1 MGAGE
6 AGKQQ
11 GMSDSA
17 SKGRCGL
24 QASFRAALGD
34 RGKSLAGNF
43 RILGCLAPARVQRRY
58 HRAGTSSRP
67 GVLIQY
73 RSVVLGREEN

>member
-1 MGAGE
+1 MGE

-17 SKGRCGL
+17 SKGRGGL
-24 QASFRAALGD
+24 EASLRAAPGD

-43 RILGCLAPARVQRRY
+43 RILGCLVLARVQRRS
-58 HRAGTSSRP
+58 HRADTSSRP

-73 RSVVLGREEN
+73 RSVALG